1 MMGKNKKKEKEKS
14 PPKKEGTLTRE
25 QFFKALEK
33 VSEPIPKPPEK
44 EKS

>member
-1 MMGKNKKKEKEKS
+1 MSEKKKQKKRSLKKKE
-14 PPKKEGTLTRE
+14 TLTRE
-25 QFFKALEK
+25 QFFKVLEK